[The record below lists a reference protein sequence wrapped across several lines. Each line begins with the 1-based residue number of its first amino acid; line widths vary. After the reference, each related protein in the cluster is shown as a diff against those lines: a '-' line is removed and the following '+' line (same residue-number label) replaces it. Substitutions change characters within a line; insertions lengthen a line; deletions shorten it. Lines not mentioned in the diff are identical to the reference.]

1 MLHPVAHL
9 FMQCFIWTFGL
20 DAEFDSTCTY
30 SALANK
36 DGGDIHDD
44 ANFDEDNDI
53 V

>member
-1 MLHPVAHL
+1 
-9 FMQCFIWTFGL
+9 MQHFIWTFGL

-30 SALANK
+30 SASANK